1 MVEIKRYKDEITI
14 LDHANY
20 AEVVKDIVCIG
31 VSALSQTLI
40 RSIEELTE
48 DKIDYSLDVGL
59 IKFYTF
65 GNDELTLNSK
75 CVNFY
80 MPR

>member
-1 MVEIKRYKDEITI
+1 MVEIKRYKDGITI

-20 AEVVKDIVCIG
+20 AEVVKDIVCTG

-48 DKIDYSLDVGL
+48 DKIDYSLDVGF

-65 GNDELTLNSK
+65 GSGELTLNSE

-80 MPR
+80 IPT